1 MAARRNGFAL
11 APIAALWTAHW
22 LISGNLTADD
32 DASDHFPWSRN
43 DRARRGDAG
52 SRARHKYRQT
62 GRTARKG
69 DAGGPALGLPGR
81 QPDLFRRRDCAR
93 THPRRT
99 LADQCP
105 VERPA
110 RTRRRA
116 VLAAAQASPPNRQK
130 NQ

>member
-52 SRARHKYRQT
+52 SRARHKYRKT
-62 GRTARKG
+62 GRKARKG
-69 DAGGPALGLPGR
+69 EAGGPTLGLPGR
-81 QPDLFRRRDCAR
+81 PPDLFRQRDCRRQTPRRKPCGNSTGERTER
-93 THPRRT
+93 TH
-99 LADQCP
+99 LQ
-105 VERPA
+105 
-110 RTRRRA
+110 
-116 VLAAAQASPPNRQK
+116 
-130 NQ
+130 